1 MCKLHNGVFK
11 AAESRINTESL
22 PLARGDESFHF
33 GLFQDISEVCPS
45 QEGMNRLQT
54 QEKKKSGCLPLARG
68 DDSAVSDIK
77 KDGATFAPRGRG
89 FFGHLRLKKY
99 TVQVCPS

>member
-45 QEGMNRLQT
+45 QEGMNRLRVLWNHRQY
-54 QEKKKSGCLPLARG
+54 GLPLARG
-68 DDSAVSDIK
+68 DESGCIGQLLACSL
-77 KDGATFAPRGRG
+77 FAPRKRG
-89 FFGHLRLKKY
+89 
-99 TVQVCPS
+99 

>member
-1 MCKLHNGVFK
+1 MHGIQN
-11 AAESRINTESL
+11 SL
-22 PLARGDESFHF
+22 PLARGDESPACRASPVVREFA
-33 GLFQDISEVCPS
+33 PRKR
-45 QEGMNRLQT
+45 GMNRLQT

-99 TVQVCPS
+99 TVQVRPS

>member
-1 MCKLHNGVFK
+1 MCKLHNVVFK
-11 AAESRINTESL
+11 AAESRINTECL
-22 PLARGDESFHF
+22 PLARGDESPLKNYCELVHWFA
-33 GLFQDISEVCPS
+33 PRKR
-45 QEGMNRLQT
+45 GMNRLQT